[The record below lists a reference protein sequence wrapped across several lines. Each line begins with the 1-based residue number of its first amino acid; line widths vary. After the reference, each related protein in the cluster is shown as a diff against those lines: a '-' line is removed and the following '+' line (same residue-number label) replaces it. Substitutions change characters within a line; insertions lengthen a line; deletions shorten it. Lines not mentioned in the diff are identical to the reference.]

1 MPLTTMHLL
10 ATAACVVAAALMF
23 VRARGTLPRAAHG
36 VVLGGMVLLAV
47 TEHQAVVVVGVVGV
61 LVATAAAIAPRTD
74 AAIDVAACAGLALL
88 VHGPAALLG
97 HAAAPGP
104 NEHGLHARAHAVIPG
119 GADHQIGLALLA
131 AGLATVWFLAA
142 RPRRAADR
150 HVRGT
155 SHPSPAG

>member
-1 MPLTTMHLL
+1 
-10 ATAACVVAAALMF
+10 
-23 VRARGTLPRAAHG
+23 
-36 VVLGGMVLLAV
+36 MVLLAV

-131 AGLATVWFLAA
+131 GGLATVWFLAA
-142 RPRRAADR
+142 QPRRAADR
-150 HVRGT
+150 REGHQ
-155 SHPSPAG
+155 SPSPAG